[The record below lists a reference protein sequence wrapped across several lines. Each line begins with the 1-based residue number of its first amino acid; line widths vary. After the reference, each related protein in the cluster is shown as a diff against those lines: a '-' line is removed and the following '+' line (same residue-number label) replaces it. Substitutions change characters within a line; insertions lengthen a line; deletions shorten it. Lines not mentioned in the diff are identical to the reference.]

1 MFTDEMEEA
10 IDKVQEFIDK
20 IREIGS
26 KKVLAVM
33 PDLEEWLDNLLRASE
48 KAMKSR
54 ELEEQT
60 AKEHFELYHRRLTGI
75 SEEFTALARKQP
87 ESRCNPFKLEQ
98 VNQILRPLKEE
109 LEAYLGEPLSL
120 ADGDAALTYSDV
132 SLLLRNYLDLSDV
145 YAPRRYH
152 QH

>member
-20 IREIGS
+20 LREIGS

-48 KAMKSR
+48 KAIKSR

-87 ESRCNPFKLEQ
+87 ESRCNPFIIVSPFYIGISLGNTAQ
-98 VNQILRPLKEE
+98 SPPDGFALNLR
-109 LEAYLGEPLSL
+109 
-120 ADGDAALTYSDV
+120 TYFPS
-132 SLLLRNYLDLSDV
+132 SCTEI
-145 YAPRRYH
+145 P
-152 QH
+152 

>member
-1 MFTDEMEEA
+1 MYTDEMEEA
-10 IDKVQEFIDK
+10 IDKVQEFVDK

-48 KAMKSR
+48 KAIKSR

-60 AKEHFELYHRRLTGI
+60 AKEHFELYHRRLAGT

-98 VNQILRPLKEE
+98 VNQILCPLKEE

-120 ADGDAALTYSDV
+120 ADGEAALTYSDV

-152 QH
+152 LR

>member
-10 IDKVQEFIDK
+10 IEKVQEFIDK
-20 IREIGS
+20 IREIAS
-26 KKVLAVM
+26 KKVIAVM
-33 PDLEEWLDNLLRASE
+33 PDLEEWLDTLLRASE
-48 KAMKSR
+48 KAIKSR

-87 ESRCNPFKLEQ
+87 ESRCNPFQLEQ

-120 ADGDAALTYSDV
+120 ADGEAALTYSDV